1 MKRVKLRTPKKDE
14 LKGAQRST
22 AKLIRRFAIRGASGF
37 IALLVIE
44 YFVLPELAG
53 FRKSLHLITQAN
65 YLLVVV
71 GIVLEALS
79 LSAYGKLTQT
89 LLPVRNRPSYSQI
102 LRIDLAS
109 LSVSHVLPGGTA
121 SGAGLSLRLM
131 NSSGVSGADTG
142 FAIATQGIGSA
153 LVLNALLW
161 VSLIVSIPF
170 AGFNKLYL
178 TVALLGAVLIG
189 VAASLIYLFTK
200 GKRHSLEILTTVTKR
215 LPLLRRF
222 DFIGAFEKIGQ
233 RVTSLMA
240 DPDLLKRAA
249 IWATLNWILDA
260 GSLWVMLAAFGR
272 VVNPDYLLVA
282 YSVANVMAVLPI
294 TPSGLGVI
302 EAFST
307 LLLVQFFSVPRGI
320 AILGVITWRLFNFWV
335 PIPVGV
341 VSYVSL
347 KISSGRG
354 AADVTMELDKID
366 SPPELE

>member
-1 MKRVKLRTPKKDE
+1 MRTPKKTE
-14 LKGAQRST
+14 LRGAQRST

-44 YFVLPELAG
+44 YVVLPELAG
-53 FRKSLHLITQAN
+53 ARKSLHLITQAN

-89 LLPVRNRPSYSQI
+89 LLPAPSRPSYSHI

-131 NSSGVSGADTG
+131 NSTGVSGTDTG

-161 VSLIVSIPF
+161 ISLIVSIPF

-178 TVALLGAVLIG
+178 TVALLGAVLIAV
-189 VAASLIYLFTK
+189 VAALMYLFTK
-200 GKRHSLEILTTVTKR
+200 GQKHGLEVLSRVTQHIPLLSRLDLTRSFERIAQR
-215 LPLLRRF
+215 LVGLMEDPRLLRR
-222 DFIGAFEKIGQ
+222 
-233 RVTSLMA
+233 
-240 DPDLLKRAA
+240 AA
-249 IWATLNWILDA
+249 VWATLNWLLDA
-260 GSLWVMLAAFGR
+260 ASLWVMLAAFGQ

-282 YSVANVMAVLPI
+282 YSVANVMAVIPI

-307 LLLVQFFSVPRGI
+307 LVLVQFFGVPRGI

-341 VSYVSL
+341 VSYISL
-347 KISSGRG
+347 KLSSGK
-354 AADVTMELDKID
+354 APEDVTMELDKID
-366 SPPELE
+366 TPPDLE

>member
-1 MKRVKLRTPKKDE
+1 MRTPKKTE
-14 LKGAQRST
+14 LRGAQRST

-53 FRKSLHLITQAN
+53 ARKSLHLITQAN
-65 YLLVVV
+65 YYLVIL

-89 LLPVRNRPSYSQI
+89 LLPQHARPRYSQI

-109 LSVSHVLPGGTA
+109 LSVSHVLPGGAA

-131 NSSGVSGADTG
+131 NASGVSGADTG

-161 VSLIVSIPF
+161 ISLIVSIPF

-178 TVALLGAVLIG
+178 TVALLGAVLIAA
-189 VAASLIYLFTK
+189 AASLIYLFTK
-200 GKRHSLEILTTVTKR
+200 GQKHGLEVLTRATRHI
-215 LPLLRRF
+215 PLLRRF
-222 DFIGAFEKIGQ
+222 DLKRSFERIAQ
-233 RVTSLMA
+233 RLTSLME
-240 DPDLLKRAA
+240 DPYALKSAVV
-249 IWATLNWILDA
+249 WATLNWLLDA
-260 GSLWVMLAAFGR
+260 ASLWVMLAAFGR
-272 VVNPDYLLVA
+272 IVNPDYLLVA

-307 LLLVQFFSVPRGI
+307 LLLVQFFGVPRGI

-341 VSYVSL
+341 ASYISL
-347 KISSGRG
+347 KLASGK
-354 AADVTMELDKID
+354 AAEDVTMELDKID
-366 SPPELE
+366 LPPELD